1 MYYYVY
7 RITHVV
13 NKKHPGPVYPGL
25 MEQSWM
31 LCERPVDNFEMDECL
46 K

>member
-13 NKKHPGPVYPGL
+13 NKNIT
-25 MEQSWM
+25 MEN
-31 LCERPVDNFEMDECL
+31 VKVKYYL
-46 K
+46 KKI